1 MQIKNMKEKHLNIS
15 QKIIFYVYLVIS
27 PILIVIT
34 TFVLISIYND
44 TRNKQIEADSNLV
57 KSLDN
62 SIAVIQKE
70 LSDLSVYICIN
81 DDIANIL
88 TSSLAEQL
96 NADTRLWYNY
106 APMKI
111 IEDITAVK
119 GNIVTMAIYPE
130 NGVRPYVRCMDSSVP
145 LASIGEVRRLEVYQ
159 EAVQNRGA
167 VIWKR
172 VEKGKKEIYQTN
184 YGDKIVMYR
193 EIFKISRTE
202 QRGFLVFGI
211 NEEKFTELF
220 KAAVQS
226 DNEGIVVLTYKG
238 DELMRYGAV
247 DSEILSYIKSLEYLS
262 INYKKRNAYFEKN
275 GYYVYCSQQQRRG
288 NIVCKMVPKRNIES
302 QLRSIFLTPIA
313 ILLGLLIGLWPLL
326 NLISYVISGPL
337 KKLCVAMEEFQKGD
351 FSKQVEVTSYDE
363 IGEVTACFNQMV
375 MSIKELI
382 DNNYVM
388 ALREKESE
396 LTALQA
402 QINPHFLYNT
412 LDSLYWRIQNDGNE
426 ELAEDILVLSQLFR
440 LVLGQGKGI
449 IPVQMERDLIANY
462 LHIQKMRF
470 GRRLNYEID
479 MDKEIMEASIPKLI
493 LQPFVENAIVHGFEN
508 TEFGGSLL
516 VTGIGKDDNL
526 VFTIEDNGVGMSDEQ
541 IEAIW
546 NAEDSKKY
554 SGQRIGRYAIKNVKE
569 RLALK
574 YQNNFKLTIESV
586 IGKGTTV
593 TIIIPWEKQGEN
605 ENGC

>member
-34 TFVLISIYND
+34 TFVLISTYND

-88 TSSLAEQL
+88 TSSSAEQL

-145 LASIGEVRRLEVYQ
+145 LSSIEEVRKLEVYQ
-159 EAVQNRGA
+159 EAVQNRGE

-193 EIFKISRTE
+193 EIFNISRTE

-211 NEEKFTELF
+211 NEEKFTELY
-220 KAAVQS
+220 KAAIQS
-226 DNEGIVVLTYKG
+226 DNEGIVVLNYKG
-238 DELMRYGAV
+238 DELMRYGTV

-262 INYKKRNAYFEKN
+262 TNYKKRDTYFEKD
-275 GYYVYCSQQQRRG
+275 GYYVYCSQQLRRG
-288 NIVCKMVPKRNIES
+288 NIVCKMVPKGNIES

-326 NLISYVISGPL
+326 NLISYIISGPL
-337 KKLCVAMEEFQKGD
+337 KRLCVAMEEFQKGD
-351 FSKQVEVTSYDE
+351 FSKQVEVTSHDE

-470 GRRLNYEID
+470 GRRLNYEIN

-516 VTGIGKDDNL
+516 VTGKGQGDNL
-526 VFTIEDNGVGMSDEQ
+526 IFTIEDNGVGMSDDQ

-546 NAEDSKKY
+546 NAQDSKKY

-593 TIIIPWEKQGEN
+593 TIIIPWEKQGER

>member
-34 TFVLISIYND
+34 TFVLISTYND

-88 TSSLAEQL
+88 TSSSAEQL

-145 LASIGEVRRLEVYQ
+145 LSSIEEVRKLEVYQ
-159 EAVQNRGA
+159 EAVQNRGE

-193 EIFKISRTE
+193 EIFNISRTE

-211 NEEKFTELF
+211 NEEKFTELY
-220 KAAVQS
+220 KAAIQS
-226 DNEGIVVLTYKG
+226 DNEGIVVLNYKG
-238 DELMRYGAV
+238 DELMRYGTI

-262 INYKKRNAYFEKN
+262 TNYKKRDTYFEKD
-275 GYYVYCSQQQRRG
+275 GYYVYCSQQLRRG
-288 NIVCKMVPKRNIES
+288 NIVCKMVPKGNIES

-326 NLISYVISGPL
+326 NLISYIISGPL
-337 KKLCVAMEEFQKGD
+337 KRLCVAMEEFQKGD
-351 FSKQVEVTSYDE
+351 FSKQVEVTSHDE

-470 GRRLNYEID
+470 GRRLNYEIN

-516 VTGIGKDDNL
+516 VTGKGQGDNL
-526 VFTIEDNGVGMSDEQ
+526 IFTIEDNGVGMSDDQ

-546 NAEDSKKY
+546 NAQDSKKY

-593 TIIIPWEKQGEN
+593 TIIIPWEKQGER

>member
-34 TFVLISIYND
+34 TFVLISTYND

-88 TSSLAEQL
+88 TSSSAEQL

-145 LASIGEVRRLEVYQ
+145 LSSIEEVRKLEVYQ
-159 EAVQNRGA
+159 EAVQNRGE

-193 EIFKISRTE
+193 EIFNISRTE

-211 NEEKFTELF
+211 NEEKFTELY
-220 KAAVQS
+220 KAAIQS
-226 DNEGIVVLTYKG
+226 DNEGIVVLNYKG
-238 DELMRYGAV
+238 DELMRYGTV
-247 DSEILSYIKSLEYLS
+247 DNEILSYIKSLEYLS
-262 INYKKRNAYFEKN
+262 TNYKKRDTYFEKD
-275 GYYVYCSQQQRRG
+275 GYYVYCSQQLRRG
-288 NIVCKMVPKRNIES
+288 NIVCKMVPKGNIES

-326 NLISYVISGPL
+326 NLISYIISGPL
-337 KKLCVAMEEFQKGD
+337 KRLCVAMEEFQKGD
-351 FSKQVEVTSYDE
+351 FSKQVEVTSHDE

-470 GRRLNYEID
+470 GRRLNYEIN

-516 VTGIGKDDNL
+516 VTGKGQGDNL
-526 VFTIEDNGVGMSDEQ
+526 IFTIEDNGVGMSDDQ

-546 NAEDSKKY
+546 NAQDSKKY

-593 TIIIPWEKQGEN
+593 TIIIPWEKQGER